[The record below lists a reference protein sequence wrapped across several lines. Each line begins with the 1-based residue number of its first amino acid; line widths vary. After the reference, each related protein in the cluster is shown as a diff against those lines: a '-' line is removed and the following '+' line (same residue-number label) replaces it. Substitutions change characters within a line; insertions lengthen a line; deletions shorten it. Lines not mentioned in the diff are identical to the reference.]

1 MAVID
6 VKPGPGDALRGQHLH
21 YGDAINLIVTGSVC
35 MDGTWLRPGHA
46 KIAPAG
52 LTYGDA
58 IPAPEG
64 YTLLEIF
71 ESHPGAK
78 PCYSNP
84 RHQRYFEEVHGEVYA
99 GVFGYL
105 NSKKDAQNA
114 PTPRKP
120 AEIIKFDEPDDTWVK
135 TGGLWTKCVFVGP
148 ENCPDSPVGIAIKA
162 DGGVAD
168 YVAGKRSF
176 GTTTMTVVLRGN
188 VMHDGRWMSQ
198 GDMYMSPPDEK
209 IGRAH
214 VCTPVTNAHL
224 VCRLLLE
231 KKKIH

>member
-64 YTLLEIF
+64 YTFLEIF

-105 NSKKDAQNA
+105 RSEEHTSELQSLMRISYDVFCLQKK
-114 PTPRKP
+114 T
-120 AEIIKFDEPDDTWVK
+120 IK
-135 TGGLWTKCVFVGP
+135 
-148 ENCPDSPVGIAIKA
+148 
-162 DGGVAD
+162 
-168 YVAGKRSF
+168 
-176 GTTTMTVVLRGN
+176 
-188 VMHDGRWMSQ
+188 Q
-198 GDMYMSPPDEK
+198 
-209 IGRAH
+209 
-214 VCTPVTNAHL
+214 TNNT
-224 VCRLLLE
+224 
-231 KKKIH
+231 

>member
-1 MAVID
+1 MSVYCFLFFVLFFFKQKTAYEMRISDWSSD
-6 VKPGPGDALRGQHLH
+6 VCSSDL
-21 YGDAINLIVTGSVC
+21 
-35 MDGTWLRPGHA
+35 
-46 KIAPAG
+46 
-52 LTYGDA
+52 
-58 IPAPEG
+58 G
-64 YTLLEIF
+64 YTFLEIF

-198 GDMYMSPPDEK
+198 GDMYMSPPDELN
-209 IGRAH
+209 GD
-214 VCTPVTNAHL
+214 L
-224 VCRLLLE
+224 VFGPDGSSEENTSELQSLMRSSYAV
-231 KKKIH
+231 

>member
-1 MAVID
+1 
-6 VKPGPGDALRGQHLH
+6 
-21 YGDAINLIVTGSVC
+21 
-35 MDGTWLRPGHA
+35 MDGTCLRPGHA

-52 LTYGDA
+52 FTYGDA

-64 YTLLEIF
+64 YTFLEIF

-135 TGGLWTKCVFVGP
+135 TGGLWTKCVFVG
-148 ENCPDSPVGIAIKA
+148 DRKS
-162 DGGVAD
+162 
-168 YVAGKRSF
+168 
-176 GTTTMTVVLRGN
+176 T
-188 VMHDGRWMSQ
+188 
-198 GDMYMSPPDEK
+198 
-209 IGRAH
+209 
-214 VCTPVTNAHL
+214 
-224 VCRLLLE
+224 RLNSS
-231 KKKIH
+231 H

>member
-1 MAVID
+1 MMIIVFISSRRRHT
-6 VKPGPGDALRGQHLH
+6 KCAL
-21 YGDAINLIVTGSVC
+21 VTGVQTC
-35 MDGTWLRPGHA
+35 ALP
-46 KIAPAG
+46 I
-52 LTYGDA
+52 L
-58 IPAPEG
+58 
-64 YTLLEIF
+64 
-71 ESHPGAK
+71 
-78 PCYSNP
+78 
-84 RHQRYFEEVHGEVYA
+84 
-99 GVFGYL
+99 FGYL

-198 GDMYMSPPDEK
+198 GDMDM
-209 IGRAH
+209 R
-214 VCTPVTNAHL
+214 
-224 VCRLLLE
+224 
-231 KKKIH
+231 